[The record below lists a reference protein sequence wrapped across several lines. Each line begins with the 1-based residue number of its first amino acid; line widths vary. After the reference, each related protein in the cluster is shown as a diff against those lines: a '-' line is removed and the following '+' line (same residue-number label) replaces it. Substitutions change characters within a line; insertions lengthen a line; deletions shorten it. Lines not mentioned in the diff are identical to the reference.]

1 MIRITGV
8 QFLLALT
15 ACSSAGSGGDSDVLE
30 VEGLIFRRI
39 SPAKVGGPEADFFLL
54 ETEVTNAMYARYLAE
69 TGLRKTEE
77 DFELSPERKKL
88 RAEGWQSSAEPLFRV
103 TNPTL
108 LWKNNRPPA
117 GTEEHP
123 VALVTLMEA
132 VAYGEWLT
140 RRHPGL
146 GVFRVPTADEWKTA
160 AYGAGRACPWG
171 DGLEASRACVDGRSP
186 EPVRQR
192 PEGRS
197 PEGVYG
203 LWGNVSEYVLPPN
216 KYQTPLPL
224 GFGVGW
230 VGGGFNGPLPKP
242 RQQYWGFQES
252 GEVRTQDIGFRVL
265 LDPGD
270 AGRR

>member
-1 MIRITGV
+1 V
-8 QFLLALT
+8 
-15 ACSSAGSGGDSDVLE
+15 GGASPVLE
-30 VEGLIFRRI
+30 VDGLVFRRI
-39 SPAKVGGPEADFFLL
+39 SPAKVGRPGADFFLL

-69 TGLRKTEE
+69 AGLPKIEE
-77 DFELSPERKKL
+77 DFELSPERKKS
-88 RAEGWQSSAEPLFRV
+88 RAAGWLASGEPVFRV
-103 TNPTL
+103 TNPAL

-123 VALVTLMEA
+123 VALVTIMEA

-146 GVFRVPTADEWKTA
+146 GVFRLPDVDEWMTA

-171 DGLEASRACVDGRSP
+171 DGLEASRACVEGGSP

-197 PEGVYG
+197 PEGLYG
-203 LWGNVSEYVLPPN
+203 LWGNVGEYVLPP
-216 KYQTPLPL
+216 KKFQTPPLPL
-224 GFGVGW
+224 GFGVAW
-230 VGGGFNGPLPKP
+230 VGGGFDGPLPQP

-252 GEVRTQDIGFRVL
+252 GEVRTQAIGFRVL
-265 LDPGD
+265 LEP
-270 AGRR
+270 R